1 MTAQPEQQRPAPRP
15 VTAAPAVKKQ
25 TPPGV
30 TIKKPAPQNGTHR
43 FSVQADTVDV
53 TRKKKGTGTPP
64 SASVSVKASTPMRF
78 YTVEVGAFRLQSN
91 VERHRRQLT
100 ERYKLPVRVL
110 YDASIKLT
118 RVCVG
123 TFSSRALAAS
133 FMTTM
138 QQQYP
143 ADYPDCWV
151 SYWTK

>member
-1 MTAQPEQQRPAPRP
+1 MKRAPVTRPA
-15 VTAAPAVKKQ
+15 VTAPAAKKQ
-25 TPPGV
+25 SAPSV
-30 TIKKPAPQNGTHR
+30 TVKKPAAQTGTHR

-53 TRKKKGTGTPP
+53 RQKKRTAGSP
-64 SASVSVKASTPMRF
+64 SSTSISVKASTPKRF

-91 VERHRRQLT
+91 VDRHSQQLA

-110 YDASIKLT
+110 YDNSIKLT

-123 TFSSRALAAS
+123 TFSSRSLATS
-133 FMTTM
+133 FLATM
-138 QQQYP
+138 KEQYP